1 MTTAVEPKVAAGDVG
16 LRRSPSCAMRVA
28 AGMSKASPLSLLA
41 RNNRALPRAHLHKA
55 LSYIN
60 EMYFPERRYL
70 VKKNLDGYIPIQ
82 QRAATVPKPHPAPKL
97 ARSRSKTPNLTLTA
111 ALKCKRVAPK
121 R

>member
-1 MTTAVEPKVAAGDVG
+1 
-16 LRRSPSCAMRVA
+16 
-28 AGMSKASPLSLLA
+28 
-41 RNNRALPRAHLHKA
+41 
-55 LSYIN
+55 
-60 EMYFPERRYL
+60 MYFPERRYL

-111 ALKCKRVAPK
+111 ALKSKRVAPK